1 MSMDPPQ
8 QLSVGTLL
16 FIAQRAF
23 EEEIATALHEQGFQ
37 FTLAQGR
44 LAARIAQQG
53 SRLTELAD
61 AAGITKQSAAYLL
74 KELERSG
81 LVLRQPDPSDARA
94 QRVLLTTRGLAAQQV
109 ARGIE
114 QGIERRWAQL
124 IGAANFAR
132 LKSALEDLRP
142 HLDRHQG
149 DSD

>member
-74 KELERSG
+74 KELE
-81 LVLRQPDPSDARA
+81 DPAWCCGSRTPAMRA
-94 QRVLLTTRGLAAQQV
+94 PNAYC
-109 ARGIE
+109 
-114 QGIERRWAQL
+114 
-124 IGAANFAR
+124 
-132 LKSALEDLRP
+132 
-142 HLDRHQG
+142 
-149 DSD
+149 